1 MKKYKIEDIEIK
13 ISNSS
18 SADDILK
25 LELEKMLISDKKLK
39 DLKKFLEYPVS
50 NDKKFFGKN

>member
-25 LELEKMLISDKKLK
+25 LELEK
-39 DLKKFLEYPVS
+39 
-50 NDKKFFGKN
+50 NAN